1 MLHYLDKDTF
11 KPTVDGNSVVLVDF
25 YADWCAPCKALHP
38 TLEALDEK
46 YGDKVIIAKVNVD
59 ENPELAAEFSVRSI
73 PALFYFKDGQVS
85 SSQNG
90 ALSQAAISEKLDAI
104 L

>member
-11 KPTVDGNSVVLVDF
+11 KPTVNENSVVLVDF

-38 TLEALDEK
+38 TLEAVAEK
-46 YGDKVIIAKVNVD
+46 YGDKLIIAKVNVD
-59 ENPELAAEFSVRSI
+59 ENPELAAEFAVRSI
-73 PALFYFKDGQVS
+73 PTIFYFKDGQVS

-90 ALSQAAISEKLDAI
+90 AKTQAEISEKIDA
-104 L
+104 LL